1 MSVKTIRGNLL
12 FWKISAVFASL
23 LLVLALVFILI
34 GSRFSKS
41 YYMAAHQQL
50 YGDIAGHL
58 ATFTQ
63 PIKNGRPDTT
73 VTHDIIHST
82 MVANPSVEVYL
93 LDTLGNITDYVVPQ
107 ATVQMTKVDMTKVRQ
122 WLTSNSGTRPLGDNP
137 KQPGEESI
145 FSVAPVLENGKLAGY
160 VYAVLASERQKQILG
175 ALNEDLYFRLAL
187 YIFFAAL
194 LGAFAVG
201 ILTFFLITDSICS
214 IAGVFRKFQ
223 KGDYSARI
231 HGYAKGNLGVLT
243 STFNEMADVIVENFE
258 KATATDRLRQE
269 LIANVSHDLRTP
281 LSIMQGYTETLMI
294 KRDSLSASEADRYLS
309 IVYEGTKKLSGLVDQ
324 LFQYSKL
331 EANVVAP
338 QKEFFPIGELVS
350 DIVSAYQLKARER
363 NIALK
368 LAVPSVPPAV
378 FGDIS
383 LIERVFQ
390 NLLDNAFKFTPDGGE
405 IAIALTQTAGGVTAR
420 VSDTG
425 VGIPTE
431 YQEQIF
437 ERYKQAD
444 LHSTPGKGMGLGL
457 AIVKKILELH
467 QSFIRVFSEKGT
479 GAIFEFELPTVQ
491 DTEVNPLSSAFTRP

>member
-23 LLVLALVFILI
+23 LLVLALVFVLI

-93 LDTLGNITDYVVPQ
+93 LDTQGNITDYVVPE
-107 ATVQMTKVDMTKVRQ
+107 ATVHMTKVDMGTVNE
-122 WLTSNSGTRPLGDNP
+122 WLTSEAGNRPLGDNP
-137 KQPGEESI
+137 KRPGEESI
-145 FSVAPVLENGKLAGY
+145 FSVAPVLENGKIAGY
-160 VYAVLASERQKQILG
+160 VYAVLASEKQKEILG
-175 ALNEDLYFRLAL
+175 ALNGDLYFRLAL

-194 LGAFAVG
+194 LGAFVVG
-201 ILTFFLITDSICS
+201 VVTFFLITDSICS
-214 IAGVFRKFQ
+214 IAGVFKQFQ
-223 KGDYSARI
+223 DGDYGARI
-231 HGYAKGNLGVLT
+231 NGYVKGNLGVLT
-243 STFNEMADVIVENFE
+243 ATFNEMADVIVDNFE
-258 KATATDRLRQE
+258 KITATDRFRQE

-281 LSIMQGYTETLMI
+281 LSIMQGYTETMLI
-294 KRDSLSASEADRYLS
+294 KGDSLSRTEADRYLA
-309 IVYEGTKKLSGLVDQ
+309 IIHDGTKKLSALVEQ

-331 EANVVAP
+331 EANIVEP
-338 QKEFFPIGELVS
+338 QKEFFPISELVS
-350 DIVSAYQLKARER
+350 DIVSAYQLKARGR
-363 NIALK
+363 NIDLK
-368 LAVPSVPPAV
+368 LNIPGGLPAV
-378 FGDIS
+378 FADIS
-383 LIERVFQ
+383 LTERIFQ
-390 NLLDNAFKFTPDGGE
+390 NLLDNAFKFTPDGGQISIE
-405 IAIALTQTAGGVTAR
+405 LIQDGESVTAR

-425 VGIPTE
+425 IGIARE

-444 LHSTPGKGMGLGL
+444 LHTSTGKGMGLGL

-467 QSFIRVFSEKGT
+467 QSSIRVFSEKGT

-491 DTEVNPLSSAFTRP
+491 VVG

>member
-12 FWKISAVFASL
+12 FWKISAVFAGL
-23 LLVLALVFILI
+23 LLVLALVFVLI
-34 GSRFSKS
+34 GSRFSKT

-107 ATVQMTKVDMTKVRQ
+107 ATVQMNKVDMSKVKQ
-122 WLTSNSGTRPLGDNP
+122 WLVSESGKRPLGDNP
-137 KQPGEESI
+137 KRSGEESI
-145 FSVAPVLENGKLAGY
+145 FSAAPVLENGKLAGY
-160 VYAVLASERQKQILG
+160 VYAVLASEKQKEILG
-175 ALNEDLYFRLAL
+175 ALNDDLYFRLAL

-194 LGAFAVG
+194 LGAFVVG
-201 ILTFFLITDSICS
+201 VVTFFLITDSICS
-214 IAGVFRKFQ
+214 IAGVFKKFQ
-223 KGDYSARI
+223 EGDYGARI
-231 HGYAKGNLGVLT
+231 NGYAKGNLGVLT
-243 STFNEMADVIVENFE
+243 STFNEMADVIVDNFE
-258 KATATDRLRQE
+258 KVTATDRLRQE

-294 KRDSLSASEADRYLS
+294 KRDSLSRIEADRYLS
-309 IVYEGTKKLSGLVDQ
+309 IVHEGTKKLAGMVDQ

-350 DIVSAYQLKARER
+350 DIVSAYQLKVQER
-363 NIALK
+363 NIILK
-368 LAVPSVPPAV
+368 FDVTGTLPAV
-378 FGDIS
+378 FADIS
-383 LIERVFQ
+383 LTERVFQ
-390 NLLDNAFKFTPDGGE
+390 NLLDNAIKFTPDGGQ
-405 IAIALTQTAGGVTAR
+405 ISIALAQTGDSVTTR

-425 VGIPTE
+425 VGIARE

-444 LHSTPGKGMGLGL
+444 LHASQGKGMGLGL
-457 AIVKKILELH
+457 AIVRKILELH
-467 QSFIRVFSEKGT
+467 QSSIRVFSERGT
-479 GAIFEFELPTVQ
+479 GAIFEFALPTSRGDQNGGLVA
-491 DTEVNPLSSAFTRP
+491 VR

>member
-23 LLVLALVFILI
+23 LLVLALVFVLI

-93 LDTLGNITDYVVPQ
+93 LDTAGNITDYVVPQ
-107 ATVQMTKVDMTKVRQ
+107 ATVQMKKVDMGRVKE
-122 WLTSNSGTRPLGDNP
+122 WLRADPGKRPLGDNP
-137 KQPGEESI
+137 KRPGEESI
-145 FSVAPVLENGKLAGY
+145 FSVAPVMENGRMAGY
-160 VYAVLASERQKQILG
+160 VYAVLASERQKEILG
-175 ALNEDLYFRLAL
+175 ALNGDLNLRLAL

-194 LGAFAVG
+194 LGAFVVG
-201 ILTFFLITDSICS
+201 VVTFFLITDSICT
-214 IAGVFRKFQ
+214 IAGVVKKFQ
-223 KGDYSARI
+223 EGDYKARI
-231 HGYAKGNLGVLT
+231 HGYATGNLGVLT
-243 STFNEMADVIVENFE
+243 STFNEMADVIVRNFE
-258 KATATDRLRQE
+258 KVTAADRLRQE

-281 LSIMQGYTETLMI
+281 LSIMQGYTETLLI
-294 KRDSLSASEADRYLS
+294 KGDSLSGPEAGRYLT
-309 IVYEGTKKLSGLVDQ
+309 IIHEGTRKLSVLVDQ

-363 NIALK
+363 NIDLS
-368 LAVPSVPPAV
+368 LDVPGGLPAV
-378 FGDIS
+378 FADIS
-383 LIERVFQ
+383 LTERVFQ
-390 NLLDNAFKFTPDGGE
+390 NLLDNAFKFTPDGGR
-405 IAIALTQTAGGVTAR
+405 ITISLAQAGDSVTAR
-420 VSDTG
+420 VADTG
-425 VGIPTE
+425 IGIAPE
-431 YQEQIF
+431 YQQQIF

-444 LHSTPGKGMGLGL
+444 LYTAQGKGMGLGL
-457 AIVKKILELH
+457 AIVRKILELH
-467 QSFIRVFSEKGT
+467 QSTIQVFSEAGT
-479 GAIFEFELPTVQ
+479 GAAFVFAMPTTSTGLPESV
-491 DTEVNPLSSAFTRP
+491 